1 MSLSACSRPSA
12 HRNNLNI
19 CRGRHGDLAVACIA
33 QTLLLDFMLVHGY
46 RPPTGAILFLIVA
59 PCGDGEGGPMNRAA
73 GRARLPYRNLY
84 REVFTGVGQ
93 LTVLSGWIIQ
103 YVSVVKLHA
112 ADDVLI

>member
-1 MSLSACSRPSA
+1 
-12 HRNNLNI
+12 
-19 CRGRHGDLAVACIA
+19 
-33 QTLLLDFMLVHGY
+33 
-46 RPPTGAILFLIVA
+46 
-59 PCGDGEGGPMNRAA
+59 MNSAA